1 MNMRVYL
8 LDDEQYA
15 LDNLSYLL
23 SQFPEVEV
31 AGQSTDALETF
42 KRLGAL
48 DVDVIFVDINMAAVN
63 GMEIARQLMKT
74 MPHIRVVFTTAYQEY
89 ALQAFEV
96 NAADYL
102 LKPITYPKLKACLDK
117 LEVALARKRE
127 QEAGDKSPSAP
138 IITGMIHDKYYVIR
152 PEDALYIYVDQRRL
166 MIATRD
172 KHYSLKN
179 NLTYWEQKLKPLG
192 WFRCHRAFLINLSQ
206 IDSTFPVSNSVYYVL
221 MKHSKLE
228 IPVSRTYLVEFRNL
242 LGL

>member
-1 MNMRVYL
+1 MRVYL

-15 LDNLSYLL
+15 LDNLNYLL
-23 SQFPEVEV
+23 GQFPQVEV

-42 KRLGAL
+42 KRIDAL
-48 DVDVIFVDINMAAVN
+48 DVDAIFVDINMAAVS
-63 GMEIARQLMKT
+63 GMEIARQLNKT
-74 MPHIRVVFTTAYQEY
+74 SPHIRVVFTTAYQQY
-89 ALQAFEV
+89 ALEAFEV

-117 LEVALARKRE
+117 LESALCRSEAPARSDR
-127 QEAGDKSPSAP
+127 AP
-138 IITGMIHDKYYVIR
+138 LAPMITGMLGDKFYVLR

-166 MIATRD
+166 MLATKD
-172 KHYSLKN
+172 KQYQLKN

-228 IPVSRTYLVEFRNL
+228 IPVSRTYLVAFREI

>member
-1 MNMRVYL
+1 MRVYL

-15 LDNLSYLL
+15 LDNLNYLL
-23 SQFPEVEV
+23 GQFPQVEV

-42 KRLGAL
+42 KRIGAL
-48 DVDVIFVDINMAAVN
+48 DVDAIFVDINMAAVS
-63 GMEIARQLMKT
+63 GMEIARQLNKT
-74 MPHIRVVFTTAYQEY
+74 SPHIRVVFTTAYQQY
-89 ALQAFEV
+89 ALEAFEV

-117 LEVALARKRE
+117 LE
-127 QEAGDKSPSAP
+127 SAP
-138 IITGMIHDKYYVIR
+138 CRREGPVRGGRPSLAPMITGMLSDKFYVIR

-166 MIATRD
+166 MLVTKD
-172 KHYSLKN
+172 KQYGLKN
-179 NLTYWEQKLKPLG
+179 NLAYWEQKLRPLG

-228 IPVSRTYLVEFRNL
+228 IPVSRTYLVAFREI